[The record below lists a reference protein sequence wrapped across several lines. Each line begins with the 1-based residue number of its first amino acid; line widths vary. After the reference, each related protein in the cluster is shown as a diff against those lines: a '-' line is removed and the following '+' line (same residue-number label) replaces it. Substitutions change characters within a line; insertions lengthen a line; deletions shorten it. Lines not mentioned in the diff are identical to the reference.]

1 MSRHR
6 IIIWFLLSG
15 AVLGLTSCSERKL
28 HDAQA
33 VVAAADSLR
42 AEGQTYTDS
51 LNLAEAYRTLGNRS
65 RFYPDDYAHACYH
78 YGRLLREKDNPVE
91 AMQVFINATH
101 SRSRDYHI
109 LGRIYS
115 NMGSL
120 CHLAGEY
127 DLSYDMY
134 EHSANMFLSSG
145 DTLSYY
151 YALNDMA
158 VELAEQGKKE
168 NTLDLISIIQQQCTD
183 AGVMLRVDETA
194 AELYR
199 VLEESDSAL
208 YWIDHAQQYGDISH
222 YGTIIKAQAFDNLG
236 MKDSA
241 IYYAELILSDTFAI
255 YHAKFNALYIITHND
270 STLNKDSALAIAS
283 QREDI
288 RHYEYEPKKEQFIKT
303 VQLLEQNLQRRP
315 NLSWL
320 YAVFATLGLIGCGV
334 CIYVYR
340 KKKQHKLLSQ
350 QVNELEDIHLA
361 EKQQHERMV
370 REHTEYEKSLVSQI
384 EQTCAVFYKSE
395 HLVEEICW
403 SNYNQMCA
411 IVDQQLYF
419 ITQKLQ
425 TTYALN
431 EREVRLC
438 VLVLIGISNSKQL
451 ANMLYYGESGI
462 RNLKNRTAKKLST
475 NSVEL
480 RKKLLK
486 IAAGAYSSTNT

>member
-1 MSRHR
+1 
-6 IIIWFLLSG
+6 
-15 AVLGLTSCSERKL
+15 
-28 HDAQA
+28 
-33 VVAAADSLR
+33 
-42 AEGQTYTDS
+42 
-51 LNLAEAYRTLGNRS
+51 
-65 RFYPDDYAHACYH
+65 
-78 YGRLLREKDNPVE
+78 
-91 AMQVFINATH
+91 
-101 SRSRDYHI
+101 
-109 LGRIYS
+109 
-115 NMGSL
+115 MGSL

-134 EHSANMFLSSG
+134 EHSASMFLSSG
-145 DTLSYY
+145 DTLLYY

-168 NTLDLISIIQQQCTD
+168 NTLDLLSTIQQQCTN
-183 AGVMLRVDETA
+183 AGVLLRVDETT

-208 YWIDHAQQYGDISH
+208 YYIDHAKQYGTISQ
-222 YGTIIKAQAFDNLG
+222 YGTIIKAQAFDNLC

-241 IYYAELILSDTFAI
+241 IYYAELILSDTFAT
-255 YHAKFNALYIITHND
+255 YHSKFNALYIITHND
-270 STLNKDSALAIAS
+270 SSLSKDSALAIAS

-288 RHYEYEPKKEQFIKT
+288 RHYEYEPKKEQFIKA
-303 VQLLEQNLQRRP
+303 VQLLGQDLQRQP

-320 YAVFATLGLIGCGV
+320 YTIFATLGLIGCGIS
-334 CIYVYR
+334 IYIYR

-350 QVNELEDIHLA
+350 QVNKLEDIHLA
-361 EKQQHERMV
+361 EKRRHERMV
-370 REHTEYEKSLVSQI
+370 QEHANYEEKLLSQI
-384 EQTCAVFYKSE
+384 EQTCAVLYKSE
-395 HLVEEICW
+395 HLIEDLCW

-486 IAAGAYSSTNT
+486 IAAGAYSSMNT

>member
-15 AVLGLTSCSERKL
+15 AVLGLSSCSERKL
-28 HDAQA
+28 HDAQE

-158 VELAEQGKKE
+158 VEIVEQGKKE
-168 NTLDLISIIQQQCTD
+168 ETLSLINQIQQQCTD
-183 AGVMLRVDETA
+183 AGVLLRTYETTA
-194 AELYR
+194 DLYR
-199 VLEESDSAL
+199 AIEKFDSAIYWINQTKQSDYITPLGIIIKAQCFYRLGVSDSAL
-208 YWIDHAQQYGDISH
+208 YYAQ
-222 YGTIIKAQAFDNLG
+222 
-236 MKDSA
+236 
-241 IYYAELILSDTFAI
+241 LILSDSTSI
-255 YHAKFNALYIITHND
+255 YQDRFNALYIVSHCD
-270 STLNKDSALAIAS
+270 STLSGDSIRDMAS

-288 RHYEYEPKKEQFIKT
+288 RYYEYEPEKENLTIATILLKQDLSRTPIWPWIFVTSCVLFIIGGCI
-303 VQLLEQNLQRRP
+303 
-315 NLSWL
+315 
-320 YAVFATLGLIGCGV
+320 VFSIA
-334 CIYVYR
+334 
-340 KKKQHKLLSQ
+340 KKKRQHKLLSQ
-350 QVNELEDIHLA
+350 QILHLQTAANTTQTERRKEIERQCKLFASSPDI
-361 EKQQHERMV
+361 
-370 REHTEYEKSLVSQI
+370 
-384 EQTCAVFYKSE
+384 
-395 HLVEEICW
+395 
-403 SNYNQMCA
+403 
-411 IVDQQLYF
+411 IVDLCWKDYAAMCNVVNLHF
-419 ITQKLQ
+419 LMLARKLQ
-425 TTYALN
+425 QKNLT

-438 VLVLIGISNSKQL
+438 ILSLLDFGYEEM
-451 ANMLYYGESGI
+451 ANLLCYAPNGVGKFKM
-462 RNLKNRTAKKLST
+462 RTAKKLGTTAKNMHDFLINMVILS
-475 NSVEL
+475 
-480 RKKLLK
+480 
-486 IAAGAYSSTNT
+486 